1 MAEAETTTIARPYAR
16 AAFAYAQSEDGGL
29 DKWSKMLGT
38 LAVVCSAPSVRE
50 VLDNPSLTAEG
61 QAGLLLDLC
70 SEEMNDGGR
79 NFVGLLAEYDRIEIL
94 PSISELFE
102 LFKSSFEETV
112 EVEITSA
119 FEVSDSE
126 REQIGTALQKM
137 LGRDVN
143 IATDVDASLLGGVVI
158 RTEDTVIDNSVRGK
172 LEKLAQ
178 QLT

>member
-1 MAEAETTTIARPYAR
+1 MAETETTTIARPYAR
-16 AAFAYAQSEDGGL
+16 AAFAYAQAEDGGL

-38 LAVVCSAPSVRE
+38 LATVCSAPSVRDA
-50 VLDNPSLTAEG
+50 LDNPALTADG

-119 FEVSDSE
+119 YEVGDAE
-126 REQIGTALQKM
+126 RDRLGSALRNM
-137 LGRDVN
+137 LQREVN
-143 IATDVDASLLGGVVI
+143 IVTDVDASLLGGAVI

-172 LEKLAQ
+172 LEKLAR

>member
-16 AAFAYAQSEDGGL
+16 AAFAYAQGEDGGL
-29 DKWSKMLGT
+29 DNWSSMLAT
-38 LAVVCSAPSVRE
+38 LAAVCATPSVRE
-50 VLDNPSLTAEG
+50 ALDNPALTAQG

-70 SEEMNDGGR
+70 SEEMTDSGR
-79 NFVGLLAEYDRIEIL
+79 NFIGLLAEYDRIEIL

-102 LFKSSFEETV
+102 LFKSSFEETI

-119 FEVSDSE
+119 FEVEDAE
-126 REQIGTALQKM
+126 RDRLTAALRKM
-137 LGRDVN
+137 LERDVN
-143 IATDVDASLLGGVVI
+143 LSTSVDSALVGGVII

-178 QLT
+178 QLA